1 MTRDDL
7 IEIMARATAEW
18 RWGEALATVR
28 GHRRR
33 LETYDEEALT
43 AALDAAERK
52 GWRFVP
58 PLEAKP

>member
-7 IEIMARATAEW
+7 IEIMVRATAEW
-18 RWGEALATVR
+18 RWGEALVATVR

-43 AALDAAERK
+43 AALDAAEQA

-58 PLEAKP
+58 PDDGR